1 MMHKAHRIIGVLVLG
16 LGVLTLAAC
25 ESGLEKD
32 LSRVQKTENY
42 SMTLTLHE
50 LDEGEDV
57 TITYSQDGDV
67 LYYDIK
73 FLEMRESYYDVESE
87 EGYDRYSKSNGQW
100 NRSSTDPEEDP
111 LIQPDS
117 VYLRPLALSEALFE
131 SADDDDTYR
140 LKEEAYEDLFGT
152 KAEAVQNV
160 RLTNT
165 DGTIG
170 FEYAFTQNTRTI
182 EVSGIIDD
190 IDETEITLPFE

>member
-1 MMHKAHRIIGVLVLG
+1 MMHKAHRIIGLLVLG

-170 FEYAFTQNTRTI
+170 FEYEFTQNTRTI

>member
-190 IDETEITLPFE
+190 IDDTEITLPFE

>member
-1 MMHKAHRIIGVLVLG
+1 MMHKAHRIIGLLVLG